1 MSFRFEIEATDGKAR
16 AGRISTPHGVV
27 ETPVFMPVGTLGTV
41 KGVPQDTLEELGVE
55 ILLNNTYH
63 LYLRPGVEMV
73 RQLGGVQRF
82 MAWDKPI
89 LTDSGGFQVFSLS
102 DLRKVTEEGVAFR
115 SHLDGSSHMFTPE
128 SAMAAQIGLGADI
141 IMAFDEC
148 TEHPAERERA
158 RESME
163 MTLRWLKRSRDY
175 FEAHKEEVPWF
186 GRGPSGA
193 KAPDLSSARYGT
205 AEALPLQNNDPT
217 LSPQKGDKGG
227 APTSLETAG
236 PSTRTAIDRAVLAQD
251 DIQNAAG
258 SARVDK
264 RVEFDDPTLSPKT
277 GKDGAPTSFA
287 TVAPG
292 HTQALFGIVQ
302 GGMYRDLRRESAERT
317 VEIDLTGYAIGG
329 LSVGEPRP
337 MTYEMVDAAIPF
349 LPADKPRYLMGVGT
363 PEEIVHYVA
372 QGVDMMDCVL
382 PTRAARHG
390 LLFTSEGK
398 ISIKTARYAKDE
410 GPLDPKCGC
419 KVCGR
424 YSRAYLRHLYASNEL
439 LAQVLNTVHNLAYYL
454 DTMRRVR
461 QAILLG
467 EFATF
472 LSGVRPPHL
481 SVP

>member
-16 AGRISTPHGVV
+16 AGRMFTPHGVV
-27 ETPVFMPVGTLGTV
+27 QTPVFMPVGTLATV
-41 KGVPQDTLEELGVE
+41 KAVAQDVLEELGVE

-73 RQLGGVQRF
+73 RSLGGVQRF

-102 DLRKVTEEGVAFR
+102 ELRKVTEDGVAFR

-128 SAMAAQIGLGADI
+128 SSIAAQIGLGADI

-148 TEHPAERERA
+148 TEHPASRERA
-158 RESME
+158 RGSME

-175 FEAHKEEVPWF
+175 FDTHKEEVVWF
-186 GRGPSGA
+186 GGV
-193 KAPDLSSARYGT
+193 
-205 AEALPLQNNDPT
+205 NPT
-217 LSPQKGDKGG
+217 LSQKK
-227 APTSLETAG
+227 
-236 PSTRTAIDRAVLAQD
+236 
-251 DIQNAAG
+251 
-258 SARVDK
+258 
-264 RVEFDDPTLSPKT
+264 
-277 GKDGAPTSFA
+277 GKDGAPTFIAS
-287 TVAPG
+287 VEPG
-292 HTQALFGIVQ
+292 QTQALFGIVQ
-302 GGMYRDLRRESAERT
+302 GGMYPDLRRESAQRT
-317 VEIDLTGYAIGG
+317 VEIDLPGYAIGG

-337 MTYEMVDAAIPF
+337 MTYEMVDAAMPY
-349 LPADKPRYLMGVGT
+349 LPENKPRYLMGVGT

-390 LLFTSEGK
+390 LLFTSEGRLT
-398 ISIKTARYAKDE
+398 IKNARYAGDE
-410 GPLDPKCGC
+410 RPIDAKCGC
-419 KVCGR
+419 KVCAR

-439 LAQVLNTVHNLAYYL
+439 LAQTLNTVHNLAYYL

-472 LSGVRPPHL
+472 LSGVKPPHL